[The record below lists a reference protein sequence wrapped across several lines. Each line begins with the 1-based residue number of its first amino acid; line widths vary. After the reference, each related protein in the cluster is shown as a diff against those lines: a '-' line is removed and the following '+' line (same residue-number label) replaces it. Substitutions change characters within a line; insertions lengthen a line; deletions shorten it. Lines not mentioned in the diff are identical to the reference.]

1 MSKTDSQEFP
11 LEFLVAFA
19 LIFIVLI
26 AAVASIL
33 ADDVGNVKG
42 GYAQTV
48 AEQIPESEPSLR
60 ALALSLAQHN
70 KDTHQEL
77 TNSSGK
83 YEPLSWYLANQPE
96 RFAVPNEWFSLLAKS
111 EGIPPEKLAE
121 LISEAERSPILTTEA
136 AEWVL
141 GVYQYKR
148 SLTALDIQKP
158 ALQALQD
165 SIKQ

>member
-1 MSKTDSQEFP
+1 MSKTESQEFP

-19 LIFIVLI
+19 LIFVVLI

-33 ADDVGNVKG
+33 ADDVGRVEG

-48 AEQIPESEPSLR
+48 AELIPESEPSLK

-70 KDTHQEL
+70 KDSHQEL

-96 RFAVPNEWFSLLAKS
+96 QFAVPNEWFSLLAKS

-121 LISEAERSPILTTEA
+121 LISEAERSPIFTTEA

>member
-33 ADDVGNVKG
+33 ADDVENVKG

-48 AEQIPESEPSLR
+48 AEQLPESEPSLK

-70 KDTHQEL
+70 RDTHQEL

-83 YEPLSWYLANQPE
+83 NEPLSWYLASQPE
-96 RFAVPNEWFSLLAKS
+96 LFAVPNEWFSLLAKS

-121 LISEAERSPILTTEA
+121 LIGDAGRGPIFTTEA
-136 AEWVL
+136 AQWVL
-141 GVYQYKR
+141 EVYEYKR
-148 SLTALDIQKP
+148 SRAALEAQKP
-158 ALQALQD
+158 ALQALRD